1 MDAVA
6 GWLVTPSHTA
16 QWVPAACHYS
26 RPQEQQALVWSLPER
41 AFAKAVVLFVV
52 DHSAATVS
60 ECAHAVAV
68 GRLSDCHLS
77 VVHGPAA
84 GTHTASGLEA
94 VGGVMLLRMLLAARC
109 VTLPVPTVCAQTA
122 KHS

>member
-1 MDAVA
+1 M
-6 GWLVTPSHTA
+6 PSHTA
-16 QWVPAACHYS
+16 QWVPAACRYS

-41 AFAKAVVLFVV
+41 AFAKAVGLFVV

-77 VVHGPAA
+77 VVHGPVA

-94 VGGVMLLRMLLAARC
+94 VGGVMLLAAQC

>member
-6 GWLVTPSHTA
+6 GWRVMPSHTA

-26 RPQEQQALVWSLPER
+26 RPQEQQALVRSLPER
-41 AFAKAVVLFVV
+41 AVAKAVVLFVV

-60 ECAHAVAV
+60 ECAHAAAV

-77 VVHGPAA
+77 AVHGPVAA
-84 GTHTASGLEA
+84 SHTASGLEA
-94 VGGVMLLRMLLAARC
+94 AAGVMLLRMLLAPHC
-109 VTLPVPTVCAQTA
+109 VTLPVPAV
-122 KHS
+122 